1 MSNQLEPVSSPEPIR
16 AWFAGQ
22 GWTPLAFQE
31 ETWAAY
37 LNGESGLVQVP
48 TGAGKTYAAVLGPV
62 AEMLAAPTKGLKLL
76 YLTPLRA
83 VARDIEAAIRRALGD
98 LAPHLRVESRTGD
111 TKATTKR
118 KQLTD
123 APDIL
128 ITTPESLSVLLSYK
142 GSSAFFSSLQG
153 VVLDEWHEL
162 LGSKRGTQT
171 ELGLTRLRSLR
182 PNVRTW
188 ALSATL
194 ANPDEAAA
202 VAGGAGRLYRI
213 VKADLQR
220 ATRLRSVLPETVGTF
235 PWAGHLGTQM
245 VGPLLEVLNLER
257 STLIFTNTRRQ
268 AERWYQFLA
277 AALPSVGDKL
287 ALHHGSV
294 ERTVRERIEAG
305 LKSGAVRVV
314 VATSSLDLGV
324 DFQPVETVVQVGS
337 PKSVA
342 RLLQRA
348 GRSAHTPGGVSEV
361 LFVPTNALELL
372 EVNALREALRD
383 RVVEPR
389 RPLEKPYDVLA
400 QHLVT
405 LACGDG
411 FTGEV
416 LDEVR
421 GSVAYQGLSDDEFGE
436 VLTFIQHGGRSLR
449 AYPDFHKV
457 VCVDGRYTVAS
468 QKLARRH
475 RMTIGTITSDSS
487 VFLKFTNRQKVGSVN
502 EQFVSRLKPGDVFL
516 FGGHKLEFVSM
527 QDMTALVRKSKR
539 PTTVTASF
547 TGEAL
552 PLSHLLGAY
561 VLREFERGLVPEN
574 RPPEW
579 DALRPVLETQ
589 ARLSKLPSSNE
600 LLLELVDTREG
611 RHLFLYPFEG
621 RSVHEGLA
629 ALLALRLT
637 RLESS
642 TLSFAV
648 DEYGLEILAP
658 KGYPFEHLLTPDLL
672 DLDNLEAD
680 LTEAVNL
687 SELARRQFRGV
698 AQVAGLVFTGYP
710 GARKTNRQ
718 LQVSTATLYNVFK
731 EFEPHHLLLR
741 QAEREVL
748 ARLEMD
754 RLTTTAARLQTLPW
768 TWTTPR
774 RPTPLGFPLVVT
786 RLRANL
792 SSETLAARLERMMKQ
807 WSSV

>member
-1 MSNQLEPVSSPEPIR
+1 MSNQLEHATLLEPVR

-22 GWTPLAFQE
+22 GWKPLDFQE

-37 LNGESGLVQVP
+37 LDGESGLVQVP

-62 AEMLAAPTKGLKLL
+62 AEMLDAPTKGLKLL

-83 VARDIEAAIRRALGD
+83 VARDIEAAVRRALDG

-118 KQLTD
+118 KQLAD

-162 LGSKRGTQT
+162 LGGKRGTQT

-182 PNVRTW
+182 PNLRTW

-194 ANPDEAAA
+194 ANPEEAGATA
-202 VAGGAGRLYRI
+202 VGAGRPYRI
-213 VKADLQR
+213 VRADLR
-220 ATRLRSVLPETVGTF
+220 RETRLTSVLPDKVGTF
-235 PWAGHLGTQM
+235 PWAGHLGAQM
-245 VGPLLEVLNLER
+245 VGPLLEVLDLKR
-257 STLIFTNTRRQ
+257 STLIFTNTRRG
-268 AERWYQFLA
+268 AERWYRFLA
-277 AALPSVGDKL
+277 DALPNETGI

-294 ERTVRERIEAG
+294 ERSVRERVEAG
-305 LKSGAVRVV
+305 LKSGAVRLV

-324 DFQPVETVVQVGS
+324 DFQPVEQVVQVGS

-361 LFVPTNALELL
+361 WFVPTNALELL

-389 RPLEKPYDVLA
+389 RPLAKPYDVLA

-411 FTGEV
+411 FTDAV
-416 LDEVR
+416 LAEVR
-421 GSVAYQGLSDDEFGE
+421 GSVAYRNLSDEEFGE
-436 VLTFIQHGGRSLR
+436 VLNFIRHGGRSLR

-457 VCVDGRYTVAS
+457 VCENGRYTIAS

-475 RMTIGTITSDSS
+475 RLTIGTITSDSS

-502 EQFVSRLKPGDVFL
+502 EHFVSRLKPGDVFL
-516 FGGHKLEFVSM
+516 FGGHKLEFVSV

-561 VLREFERGLVPEN
+561 VLNEFGRGPEHP
-574 RPPEW
+574 PPEW

-589 ARLSKLPSSNE
+589 ARLSKLPNSSE

-637 RLESS
+637 RAQSS

-648 DEYGLEILAP
+648 DEYGLELLAP
-658 KGYPFEHLLTPDLL
+658 KGYDFEKLLTPDLL
-672 DLDNLEAD
+672 TSQNLEAD

-731 EFEPHHLLLR
+731 EYEPQHLLLR

-754 RLTTTAARLQTLPW
+754 RLETTLARLETLPW
-768 TWTTPR
+768 VWTAPR

-807 WSSV
+807 WATV

>member
-1 MSNQLEPVSSPEPIR
+1 MTALEPIR
-16 AWFAGQ
+16 AWFAEQ
-22 GWTPLAFQE
+22 GWTPLKFQE
-31 ETWAAY
+31 ETWQAY

-62 AEMLAAPTKGLKLL
+62 AEMLDSSEKGLKLL

-83 VARDIEAAIRRALGD
+83 VARDIEAAISRALD
-98 LAPHLRVESRTGD
+98 ALAPGLRVESRTGD

-118 KQLTD
+118 KQFKD

-142 GSSAFFSSLQG
+142 DSSAFFSSLQG

-171 ELGLTRLRSLR
+171 ELGLTRLRTLR
-182 PNVRTW
+182 PELRTW

-202 VAGGAGRLYRI
+202 VAVGVGRPYRI
-213 VKADLQR
+213 IRADLQR
-220 ATRLRSVLPETVGTF
+220 ETRLTSVLPENIGTF
-235 PWAGHLGTQM
+235 PWAGHLGSQM
-245 VGPLLEVLNLER
+245 VGPLLEVLDSGR

-268 AERWYQFLA
+268 AERWYQLLE
-277 AALPSVGDKL
+277 AALPKEKDKL

-294 ERTVRERIEAG
+294 ERSERERVEAG
-305 LKSGAVRVV
+305 LKSGAVRLV

-324 DFQPVETVVQVGS
+324 DFQPVEQVVQIGS

-348 GRSAHTPGGVSEV
+348 GRSAHVPGGVSEV
-361 LFVPTNALELL
+361 LFVPTNVLELL

-389 RPLEKPYDVLA
+389 RPLIKPYDVLA

-411 FTGEV
+411 FTDEV
-416 LDEVR
+416 LQEVR
-421 GSVAYQGLSDDEFGE
+421 GSVAYQNLTDEEFAD
-436 VLTFIQHGGRSLR
+436 VLNFVQHGGRSLR
-449 AYPDFHKV
+449 AYPDFHKI
-457 VCVDGRYTVAS
+457 VCADGRYTIAN

-475 RMTIGTITSDSS
+475 RLTIGTITSDSN

-527 QDMTALVRKSKR
+527 QDMTALVRKSKK

-547 TGEAL
+547 TGKAL

-561 VLREFERGLVPEN
+561 VLREFGRGLALDQP
-574 RPPEW
+574 PPEW

-589 ARLSKLPSSNE
+589 ARLSKLPTADKV
-600 LLLELVDTREG
+600 LLERLETREG
-611 RHLFLYPFEG
+611 SHLFLYPFEG

-637 RLESS
+637 RRESS

-648 DEYGLEILAP
+648 DEYGLELLAP
-658 KGYPFEHLLTPDLL
+658 KNYPFEELLTPDLFSSSH
-672 DLDNLEAD
+672 LEAD
-680 LTEAVNL
+680 LKEAVNL

-698 AQVAGLVFTGYP
+698 AQIAGLVFTGYP

-718 LQVSTATLYNVFK
+718 LQVSTATLYNVFS
-731 EFEPHHLLLR
+731 EFEPQHLLLR

-748 ARLEMD
+748 ARLEVE
-754 RLTTTAARLQTLPW
+754 RLETTAARLQGLPW
-768 TWTTPR
+768 VWTTPR

-786 RLRANL
+786 RLRATL
-792 SSETLAARLERMMKQ
+792 SSETLGARLERMMKQ
-807 WSSV
+807 WAKV